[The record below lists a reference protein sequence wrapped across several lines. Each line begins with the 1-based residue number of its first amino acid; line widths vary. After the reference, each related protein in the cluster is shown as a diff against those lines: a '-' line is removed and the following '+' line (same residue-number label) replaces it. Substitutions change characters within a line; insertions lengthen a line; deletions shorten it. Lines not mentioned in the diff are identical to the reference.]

1 MKKNS
6 AVVSLLLLFINIST
20 AHAYTLPVQSRESVR
35 IQRTAPLT
43 KHDETVLSRNRLKL
57 DANET
62 HVLFKQSQEAIVW
75 AQQALPAL
83 SASMQAS
90 KFDIVPVT
98 DPRYSILQ
106 NYVDELWGAFEVL
119 FPAYTKGLN
128 KPPVI
133 LIDSEVANA
142 FVPKHI
148 IQSDKIA
155 HTVIILTAL
164 LDKVGGVHNPDLITG
179 MLAHELAHSV
189 FRHALP
195 AYQEHVTKFFNS
207 KLHSVG
213 YLAPRDSTL
222 DQSLINWKNAAGMI
236 GDLSADELINLP
248 SQAVMPSA
256 LMRVWIEIT
265 KGEFSSSPV
274 CWQAVDA
281 FEIWKSYQRY
291 SEFNSSYQILDID
304 KIALNEASKN
314 LILKTEE
321 CLKGKKVSFIEYFA
335 KATGLPVAALETQP
349 EFVEMDKDFM
359 AASSP
364 LAGFQSIIQP
374 IRTEMLKI
382 ETNHNFEEIG
392 YFTQEEHADDISLIV
407 HRYLSL
413 KSTSLSDLF
422 KLILKSSDV
431 TRCNSL
437 IATKQVPE
445 TGTFSDPHRST
456 CFRIYHLDL
465 MDRLISTQDITNFAH
480 QYVLKTMEN

>member
-1 MKKNS
+1 
-6 AVVSLLLLFINIST
+6 
-20 AHAYTLPVQSRESVR
+20 VQTRESYK
-35 IQRTAPLT
+35 IKTALA
-43 KHDETVLSRNRLKL
+43 RNRLKL
-57 DANET
+57 DAKET
-62 HVLFKQSQEAIVW
+62 HVLFKESLEATVW

-90 KFDIVPVT
+90 KFDIVPLT
-98 DPRYSILQ
+98 DSRYPILQ
-106 NYVDELWGAFEVL
+106 NYVDELWSAFEAL
-119 FPAYTKGLN
+119 FPAYTQGLN

-133 LIDSEVANA
+133 LIDSEVVNA

-155 HTVIILTAL
+155 HTVIVLTAL
-164 LDKVGGVHNPDLITG
+164 LDKAGGVHNRDLLTG
-179 MLAHELAHSV
+179 MFAHELAHSV

-207 KLHSVG
+207 KLYSIG
-213 YLAPRDSTL
+213 YLAARDPVL
-222 DQSLINWKNAAGMI
+222 DQSLISWKNAAGMI
-236 GDLSADELINLP
+236 GDLSADELMNLP
-248 SQAVMPSA
+248 SLAVMPSA

-265 KGEFSSSPV
+265 KGEFNTAPV

-281 FEIWKSYQRY
+281 FETWKSYQRY
-291 SEFNSSYQILDID
+291 SEFNSIYQILDID

-314 LILKTEE
+314 LILKTEG
-321 CLKGKKVSFIEYFA
+321 CLKGKKVSFIQYFA

-349 EFVEMDKDFM
+349 ELVQMDKDFM

-364 LAGFQSIIQP
+364 LAGFQSIVQP

-407 HRYLSL
+407 HRYLNL
-413 KSTSLSDLF
+413 KSTSLSDFF
-422 KLILKSSDV
+422 KLILKPSDV
-431 TRCNSL
+431 ARCDSL
-437 IATKQVPE
+437 MASKQVPE

-465 MDRLISTQDITNFAH
+465 IDKLISTENISDFAD
-480 QYVLKTMEN
+480 QYVLSTMEK